1 MKKIFIAALLLL
13 SASVYASSGS
23 GKNGKEKENE
33 KGNHVSVSQIP
44 GWVVAKFNAMFPGA
58 TNVQWEVEKE
68 HGVTQ
73 YKVRFYLKGQKMKA
87 RF

>member
-1 MKKIFIAALLLL
+1 MKKILIAGLLLVT
-13 SASVYASSGS
+13 ASVYASSGG

-44 GWVVAKFNAMFPGA
+44 GWVLSQFNGMFPGA
-58 TNVQWEVEKE
+58 TNVRWEIESE
-68 HGVTQ
+68 HGTIQ
-73 YKVRFYLKGQKMKA
+73 YKAEFYLNGQKMKA